1 MAFNQFPYSNFH
13 ELNLDW
19 VVDEI
24 KRLQRSF
31 EDLKQSS
38 ETHFND
44 LDNATADIEKWIS
57 SFDTAY
63 IEKVVREYLATMIF
77 VEISEAGYM
86 IYHIPDNWDNMSFNT
101 TGLDVVLQQ
110 MPQYGHLV
118 INY

>member
-1 MAFNQFPYSNFH
+1 MAFNQFPYSNLH
-13 ELNLDW
+13 QLNLDW
-19 VVDEI
+19 IIEEI
-24 KRLQRSF
+24 KNLQISF

-44 LDNATADIEKWIS
+44 LDNATVGIEKWIS

-77 VEISEAGYM
+77 VEIGEAGYM
-86 IYHIPDNWDNMSFNT
+86 IYHIPNNWDNMSFNT

>member
-19 VVDEI
+19 IVEEI
-24 KRLQRSF
+24 KKLQRSF
-31 EDLKQSS
+31 EDFKHSS
-38 ETHFND
+38 EDHFSD
-44 LDNATADIEKWIS
+44 LDNATTAIEKWIS
-57 SFDTAY
+57 SFNNAY